1 MANRFQIVA
10 ETLKAELAKPYAY
23 GESDCFFLGCRMADA
38 LDPSLGLVGKY
49 SGSYTTLAGAQR
61 ALRRRK
67 CKSLVQLFARH
78 LTPCGAAEARTGD
91 LVILQIGPAE
101 HVGICMATRFVTKT
115 ERGRTDH
122 NLSDCIAAFRLG

>member
-1 MANRFQIVA
+1 MANRFEIVA
-10 ETLKAELAKPYAY
+10 ETLKAEMAKPYVY

-38 LDPSLGLVGKY
+38 LDTTLGLVKKY

-78 LTPCGAAEARTGD
+78 LEPCAPAEARTGD
-91 LVILQIGPAE
+91 LVILQVGPAE

-115 ERGRTDH
+115 ERGRADYD
-122 NLSDCIAAFRLG
+122 LSACKAAFRLG